1 LGSIVGNEPD
11 TTIKMM
17 AHVALTSLCG
27 SRLTTTAALPIA
39 LLLIQNQENPVWQ
52 QRLEAM
58 SDLEGPHFSAGMAAL
73 AKYVQYLFNLQHNTA
88 RTGMQ
93 QCMRLTAYEEQAT
106 TTSHKLERLRHEN
119 AVLHSITLLPL
130 EQDRELKVVYHCPS
144 EADHGWNYTRQLL
157 NITREEVDI
166 YTHRIIHLEHA
177 VEMQDAE
184 LEERAETIANL
195 EQQLL
200 ELQG

>member
-1 LGSIVGNEPD
+1 MWEPLD
-11 TTIKMM
+11 HYSSTTYR
-17 AHVALTSLCG
+17 AS
-27 SRLTTTAALPIA
+27 
-39 LLLIQNQENPVWQ
+39 QENPVWQ